1 MITRGRLTVM
11 KKAAHFHVE
20 QTGHER
26 LVNTLHS
33 LEVIYGIRTTE
44 AENDIEQATNIA
56 RRMVTRWG
64 MSDELDE

>member
-33 LEVIYGIRTTE
+33 LAAWLCQIPV
-44 AENDIEQATNIA
+44 
-56 RRMVTRWG
+56 
-64 MSDELDE
+64 